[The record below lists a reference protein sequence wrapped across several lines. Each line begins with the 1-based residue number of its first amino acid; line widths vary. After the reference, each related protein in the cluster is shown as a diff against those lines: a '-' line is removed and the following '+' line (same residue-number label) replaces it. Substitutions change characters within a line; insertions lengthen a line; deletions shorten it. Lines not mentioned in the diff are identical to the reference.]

1 MSAPAR
7 TARARAAAVG
17 RYAWWFALAV
27 TVLLVVLVGTATAP
41 VSHGAAI
48 REPTTQAPP
57 ARRWPTIVGGT
68 SRVITDTLWA
78 QSLGIRKAVTVYLP
92 PSYDSLTSRRYPV
105 LFYLHGLYGAER
117 DWVDAGRIDKTLDSL
132 FASGMPEAIVVMPD
146 GDDGWYTTWNTLP
159 DLAACRA
166 DRVRKERAETYC
178 VPWPHYDDYIARD
191 VVGFIDS
198 RYRTLARAAHRGIGG
213 LSMGGLGAISL
224 ALAYPDVFS
233 AAASH
238 SGVVSPRLLGPKPY
252 APPAQYANSYAEMQ
266 SAAGGLWRFLLPAF
280 GRDTI
285 GWAAREP
292 RQLLARLQRSGAA
305 VPRLYLD
312 CGIDDTYIG
321 QNRDFHETL
330 QRGGVSHQYVEHPGA
345 HTWAYWRTHVG
356 QSAAFLLSAVGER

>member
-1 MSAPAR
+1 MNAR
-7 TARARAAAVG
+7 RRGVTVG
-17 RYAWWFALAV
+17 RYVWSFALAV
-27 TVLLVVLVGTATAP
+27 VVLLVVLVSTATAP
-41 VSHGAAI
+41 VSHGAALTTPSPAAS
-48 REPTTQAPP
+48 PTGE
-57 ARRWPTIVGGT
+57 RRWPIIAGAG
-68 SRVITDTLWA
+68 RVVTDTLWA
-78 QSLGIRKAVTVYLP
+78 QSLGIRKALTVYLP

-105 LFYLHGLYGAER
+105 LYYLHGLYGAER
-117 DWVDAGRIDKTLDSL
+117 DWIDAGRIDKTLDSL
-132 FASGMPEAIVVMPD
+132 FASGMPEAIVIMPD

-166 DRVRKERAETYC
+166 DRVRKEAAETYC

-191 VVGFIDS
+191 VVKFVDG
-198 RYRTLARAAHRGIGG
+198 RYRTMASAARRGIGG

-266 SAAGGLWRFLLPAF
+266 VAAGGLWRFLLPAF

-292 RQLLARLQRSGAA
+292 RQLLARLQKVGTP

-312 CGIDDTYIG
+312 CGVDDTYIG
-321 QNRDFHETL
+321 QNRDLHETL
-330 QRGGVSHQYVEHPGA
+330 QRRGVSHQYAEYPGA
-345 HTWAYWRTHVG
+345 HNWTYWRSHVG